1 MDSRGQSAEQVV
13 RRLEPAPEPTTATGR
28 FHERSAPPR
37 TVWIVALL
45 LALALVLRLG
55 YVAATPGYQA
65 IDDAHNYDVHALSI
79 AAGHGFA
86 RIGSGPSG
94 ETAFRPPGY
103 PYLLAGVYA
112 LTGVERATTS
122 TRLLAG
128 RVANALVGTVIVAL
142 IGVLSAQLFDRRVAL
157 VAMAL
162 GAVYLPLI
170 LVGGSLMSEPLF
182 AALMLGALAAAV
194 QHRRSAHRCRWALLA
209 GVLGGLAI
217 LTRANAAI
225 LLVPL
230 VVAVWDARPRWSWR
244 TPAPPAALVAV
255 ALGTVAA
262 WTIRNAVVFD
272 TFVPVST
279 QLGTAL
285 AGTYNDAART
295 DREHPASWRSLRR
308 VPDYQ
313 YLVRRW
319 HQIPEP
325 VLERKLRAAALRY
338 AAHHPAYIGEVAF
351 WNTVRALDLAGIS
364 WSRHTAST
372 ISIGPRWADAGVV
385 TFWPFAALAIAGAL
399 TARGRRTPP
408 YVAAVPALL
417 FLSVAFLAFETPRYR
432 TGIDP
437 FIVMLASVALFA
449 GWGRQRRAQAPCT
462 LRSRRTAAQRGR
474 SRWPQRALTRLSAGG
489 CVAAQPE
496 RLGDASCPDRHA
508 PRGSPAAPDRP
519 AAGAPTSRAALP
531 GRRRAPRG
539 RSRCVLAAPPTA
551 RPTSPQR
558 ACAGSRAGHSP
569 AGAGAAPSPTVLA
582 DPRRSADWRRPRGSP
597 SAGAG

>member
-1 MDSRGQSAEQVV
+1 MDRRGQTAEYLMARPEPGCEPSPSAPT
-13 RRLEPAPEPTTATGR
+13 RRRKRPAP
-28 FHERSAPPR
+28 R
-37 TVWIVALL
+37 TIRVVGLL
-45 LALALVLRLG
+45 LALALALRLG
-55 YVAATPGYQA
+55 YVAVTPGYQA
-65 IDDAHNYDVHALSI
+65 INDAQNYDVHARSI

-103 PYLLAGVYA
+103 PYLLAGVYSP
-112 LTGVERATTS
+112 TGVERAEPA

-128 RVANALVGTVIVAL
+128 RVANALLGTAIVAL
-142 IGVLSAQLFDRRVAL
+142 IGVLSAQLFDRRVAV

-170 LVGGSLMSEPLF
+170 LVGGALMSEPLF
-182 AALMLGALAAAV
+182 AALLLGALAAAV
-194 QHRRSAHRCRWALLA
+194 QHRRSAHRCRWVLLA

-225 LLVPL
+225 LLAPL
-230 VVAVWDARPRWSWR
+230 VVAVWDGRPRWSWR
-244 TPAPPAALVAV
+244 ALAPPAALVAV
-255 ALGTVAA
+255 ALGTVAP

-295 DREHPASWRSLRR
+295 DLEHPASWRSLRR

-313 YLVRRW
+313 YLVGRW

-325 VLERKLRAAALRY
+325 VLETKLRAAALRY
-338 AAHHPAYIGEVAF
+338 AADHPAYVGEVAF
-351 WNTVRALDLAGIS
+351 WNSARALDLAGMS

-385 TFWPFAALAIAGAL
+385 TFWLFAALAIAGAF
-399 TARGRRTPP
+399 TARGGRTPP

-437 FIVMLASVALFA
+437 FIVMLASVALLA
-449 GWGRQRRAQAPCT
+449 GW
-462 LRSRRTAAQRGR
+462 
-474 SRWPQRALTRLSAGG
+474 
-489 CVAAQPE
+489 
-496 RLGDASCPDRHA
+496 DASAARRHPGGPDHA
-508 PRGSPAAPDRP
+508 TKQRP
-519 AAGAPTSRAALP
+519 GASAHAG
-531 GRRRAPRG
+531 
-539 RSRCVLAAPPTA
+539 
-551 RPTSPQR
+551 
-558 ACAGSRAGHSP
+558 
-569 AGAGAAPSPTVLA
+569 PSEI
-582 DPRRSADWRRPRGSP
+582 
-597 SAGAG
+597 

>member
-1 MDSRGQSAEQVV
+1 MTV
-13 RRLEPAPEPTTATGR
+13 RCGPGGGALERMRQRRRAT
-28 FHERSAPPR
+28 F
-37 TVWIVALL
+37 IVGLL

-55 YVAATPGYQA
+55 YVAATPGYEA
-65 IDDAHNYDVHALSI
+65 VNDAHNYDVHARSI

-103 PYLLAGVYA
+103 PYFLAGVYSLSGA
-112 LTGVERATTS
+112 DGAKTS
-122 TRLLAG
+122 TRYDAG

-170 LVGGSLMSEPLF
+170 LVSGTLMSEPLF
-182 AALMLGALAAAV
+182 AALLLGALVAAV
-194 QHRRSAHRCRWALLA
+194 HHRRSPHRWRWALIA
-209 GVLGGLAI
+209 GLLGGLAI

-230 VVAVWDARPRWSWR
+230 GVAVWNARPRWSWR
-244 TPAPPAALVAV
+244 ALAPPAALVAV
-255 ALGTVAA
+255 ALATVAP

-272 TFVPVST
+272 SFVPVTT

-295 DREHPASWRSLRR
+295 DVENQNPASWRSLRR

-313 YLVRRW
+313 YLIRRW
-319 HQIPEP
+319 RDIPEP

-338 AAHHPAYIGEVAF
+338 AAHHPAYVAEVAF
-351 WNTVRALDLAGIS
+351 WNAARMLDLAGMS

-385 TFWPFAALAIAGAL
+385 TFWLFAVLAIAGAL
-399 TARGRRTPP
+399 TARGRRTPR

-437 FIVMLASVALFA
+437 FIVMLAGVALVAAWDNSSAAPRRPLTRFIAQSPFA
-449 GWGRQRRAQAPCT
+449 SSSARK
-462 LRSRRTAAQRGR
+462 LRSSRRGQ
-474 SRWPQRALTRLSAGG
+474 SE
-489 CVAAQPE
+489 CV
-496 RLGDASCPDRHA
+496 
-508 PRGSPAAPDRP
+508 
-519 AAGAPTSRAALP
+519 
-531 GRRRAPRG
+531 
-539 RSRCVLAAPPTA
+539 
-551 RPTSPQR
+551 TSPSS
-558 ACAGSRAGHSP
+558 ACVS
-569 AGAGAAPSPTVLA
+569 
-582 DPRRSADWRRPRGSP
+582 
-597 SAGAG
+597 